1 MPARWPGCTIMCII
15 RRTRPN
21 PPCCSCSRSR
31 ATASTMPTFGSTGL
45 NCKSFFPLLSIK
57 SDVRHFHVST
67 RHIHAHARVLIQ
79 LPFCRP
85 AKHYVFVKKY
95 TLFLIEL
102 ARESNDS
109 QTLKNL
115 YRKLKKAK
123 QVLMNEKQVFRSAYR
138 AYLEVKFLFGRK

>member
-1 MPARWPGCTIMCII
+1 MCLTRWPGCTIMCII

-31 ATASTMPTFGSTGL
+31 ETASTTPTFGSTGL
-45 NCKSFFPLLSIK
+45 NCKSC
-57 SDVRHFHVST
+57 FHQEGCEAFSRFST
-67 RHIHAHARVLIQ
+67 AHSCTHVLIQ
-79 LPFCRP
+79 TPFFHRP

-123 QVLMNEKQVFRSAYR
+123 QVLMNEKEVFRSAYR
-138 AYLEVKFLFGRK
+138 AYLEVKCFCFG